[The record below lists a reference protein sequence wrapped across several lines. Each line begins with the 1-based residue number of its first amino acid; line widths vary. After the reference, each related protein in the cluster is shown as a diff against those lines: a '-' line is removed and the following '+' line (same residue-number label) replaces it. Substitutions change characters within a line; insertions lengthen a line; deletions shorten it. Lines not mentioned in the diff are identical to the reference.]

1 MKFSLIL
8 ATVNRDKE
16 VKEFLT
22 SISQQIYTNFEVII
36 VDQNNDN
43 RVLKILPYFKKL
55 DIKYIKS
62 EKGLSKARNRGLKEA
77 YGDIVGFPDDDCLY
91 PKELLE
97 NINIFFKEHNY
108 DILMGKT
115 IDKETGGVV
124 AGKNITKAQILKPSL
139 ILGSSTTLFIKR
151 DKKNIVFDE
160 YFGIGAKFNAEE
172 ENDLLFRLLKKGHIG
187 YYIPDINYVYHP
199 PSDLDY
205 TNTIRAKQRAIGLGA
220 FIAKHIYTKEGIIYF
235 FKYNVLRPF
244 LGTILYILRFDFVKS
259 KYYFNRWLGIWQ
271 GFFKYLR
278 VKYETDI

>member
-22 SISQQIYTNFEVII
+22 SLSQQIYTNFEVII
-36 VDQNNDN
+36 VDQNSDN
-43 RVLKILPYFKKL
+43 RILEILPNFKNF

-77 YGDIVGFPDDDCLY
+77 CGDIVCFPDDDCLY

-97 NINIFFKEHNY
+97 NINAFFKEHNY

-115 IDKETGGVV
+115 IDKETGKVV
-124 AGKNITKAQILKPSL
+124 AGKNITKAQILKPSF

-151 DKKNIVFDE
+151 DENIIFDE
-160 YFGIGAKFNAEE
+160 HFGIGAVFNAEE
-172 ENDLLFRLLKKGHIG
+172 ENDLLFRLLKKGYSG
-187 YYIPDINYVYHP
+187 YYAPNINYVYHP

-205 TNTIRAKQRAIGLGA
+205 TNTVRAKQRAIGLGA
-220 FIAKHIYTKEGIIYF
+220 FIAKHISTREGVTYF
-235 FKYNVLRPF
+235 IKYNLLRP
-244 LGTILYILRFDFVKS
+244 LVATILYALRLNFIES
-259 KYYFNRWLGIWQ
+259 KYYFNRWNGIWI
-271 GFFKYLR
+271 GFFKYTRL
-278 VKYETDI
+278 KNEINF